1 MNGIVRASIHIY
13 NYKQASVHKTDE
25 VERSCQDQI
34 RLSLQTNPTW
44 TLPVKKICTSVATFS
59 SHVLFVAS
67 TCLARIGHVPFV
79 VWFLSLR
86 FVSRGLD
93 HAWLLTLLY
102 DPLRQFLVFEVSI
115 LKCEAFFFSLAPF
128 FIVKID
134 VSSLKGQN
142 PKSENE

>member
-1 MNGIVRASIHIY
+1 MDTAGKKNLHECR
-13 NYKQASVHKTDE
+13 NLF
-25 VERSCQDQI
+25 
-34 RLSLQTNPTW
+34 LSHPLR
-44 TLPVKKICTSVATFS
+44 
-59 SHVLFVAS
+59 
-67 TCLARIGHVPFV
+67 CLARIGHVPLV

-86 FVSRGLD
+86 FVSRDLD
-93 HAWLLTLLY
+93 HARLLTLLY

-115 LKCEAFFFSLAPF
+115 LKCEALFFSLAPF